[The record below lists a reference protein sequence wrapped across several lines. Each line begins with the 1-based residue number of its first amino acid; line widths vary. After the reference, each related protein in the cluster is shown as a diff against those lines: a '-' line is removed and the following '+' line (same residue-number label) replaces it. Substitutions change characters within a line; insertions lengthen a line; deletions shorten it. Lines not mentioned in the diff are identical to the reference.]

1 MLVGNVG
8 DHARELERICMMIRR
23 SALPVRMS
31 YKVKVRSVPIEA
43 RTEGS
48 EALNLRE
55 VMVSEEVGKDRL
67 EIAEDLVSSQIWTML
82 EAVAKSGSVRWWS
95 IELWGDMCY
104 VLEVKY
110 VEFEGLT

>member
-1 MLVGNVG
+1 
-8 DHARELERICMMIRR
+8 MMIRR

-31 YKVKVRSVPIEA
+31 YKVKVRSVPMEA

-48 EALNLRE
+48 DALNLRE
-55 VMVSEEVGKDRL
+55 VMVSEEVGKDRF

-95 IELWGDMCY
+95 IELWGIC
-104 VLEVKY
+104 VIFEVKY
-110 VEFEGLT
+110 VESEGLT